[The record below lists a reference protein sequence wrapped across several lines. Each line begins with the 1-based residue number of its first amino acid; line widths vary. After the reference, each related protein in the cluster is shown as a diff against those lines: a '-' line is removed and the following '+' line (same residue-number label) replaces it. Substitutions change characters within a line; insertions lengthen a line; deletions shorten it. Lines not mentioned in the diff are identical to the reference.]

1 MSIKIIITHG
11 VKILNHQ
18 TTIFAVEQKHKK
30 IKKRKKIKK
39 FKKLF
44 FSFKFVK
51 IKEIEK

>member
-30 IKKRKKIKK
+30 IKKRKKLKNLK
-39 FKKLF
+39 SYF
-44 FSFKFVK
+44 FHLNSLR
-51 IKEIEK
+51 